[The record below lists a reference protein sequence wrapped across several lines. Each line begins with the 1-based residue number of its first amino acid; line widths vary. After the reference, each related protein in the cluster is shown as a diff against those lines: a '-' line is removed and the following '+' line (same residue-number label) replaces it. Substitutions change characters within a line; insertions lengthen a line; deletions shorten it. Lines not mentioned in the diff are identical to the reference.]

1 MRLGLPATNPYSQR
15 WLCHLEG
22 NVFVG
27 DFGAAAGVAATT
39 ASIVRWS
46 RLIEVFAAGA
56 GTCAAASSC
65 SGTCCGAFG
74 ASTEHAKIVGDDFKT
89 GAFLA
94 FLILPFAGRDAAF
107 DKDERAL
114 LQILLRDFRL
124 FTPDHDLVPFGALLA
139 LAIAVFV
146 SFIGRERKIGHGLAA
161 TGVARFGIA
170 TQTADENDFIDRHG
184 NLLEERKIAQGERK
198 VKSQGTLK
206 EREELAEARAG
217 TLTGRGR
224 EHSAQSKRVAVTS
237 TPSSFNLARAR
248 RSSSLRGKR
257 LMTSRSS
264 RMPVVFWP
272 RSRSAKPFLRRAGAS
287 LKLFG

>member
-1 MRLGLPATNPYSQR
+1 MRLGLPAANPHSQR

-27 DFGAAAGVAATT
+27 D
-39 ASIVRWS
+39 
-46 RLIEVFAAGA
+46 FAAGA

-94 FLILPFAGRDAAF
+94 FLILPFAGLDAAL

-146 SFIGRERKIGHGLAA
+146 SFIGRERKIGDSLAT

-170 TQTADENDFIDRHG
+170 TQTADENNFIDGHG
-184 NLLEERKIAQGERK
+184 NPPAARKIARGERK
-198 VKSQGTLK
+198 VKSRGTLE

-217 TLTGRGR
+217 TLTGRRR
-224 EHSAQSKRVAVTS
+224 ERSARSQRVAVTS

-257 LMTSRSS
+257 LITSRSS
-264 RMPVVFWP
+264 RIPAGFWP

-287 LKLFG
+287 LKLLG

>member
-1 MRLGLPATNPYSQR
+1 MRLGLPAANPHSQR

-22 NVFVG
+22 NVFV
-27 DFGAAAGVAATT
+27 
-39 ASIVRWS
+39 
-46 RLIEVFAAGA
+46 AGA

-89 GAFLA
+89 SAFLA
-94 FLILPFAGRDAAF
+94 FLILPFAGLDAAL

-170 TQTADENDFIDRHG
+170 
-184 NLLEERKIAQGERK
+184 
-198 VKSQGTLK
+198 
-206 EREELAEARAG
+206 
-217 TLTGRGR
+217 
-224 EHSAQSKRVAVTS
+224 
-237 TPSSFNLARAR
+237 
-248 RSSSLRGKR
+248 
-257 LMTSRSS
+257 
-264 RMPVVFWP
+264 
-272 RSRSAKPFLRRAGAS
+272 
-287 LKLFG
+287 

>member
-1 MRLGLPATNPYSQR
+1 MRLGLPAANPHSQR

-27 DFGAAAGVAATT
+27 DFGAAAGVGATT

-46 RLIEVFAAGA
+46 SLIEVFGA

-94 FLILPFAGRDAAF
+94 FLILPFAGLDAAL

-146 SFIGRERKIGHGLAA
+146 SFIGRERKIGDSLAT

-170 TQTADENDFIDRHG
+170 TQTADEDNFIDGHG
-184 NLLEERKIAQGERK
+184 NPPAARKIARGERK
-198 VKSQGTLK
+198 VKSRGTLE

-217 TLTGRGR
+217 TLTGRRR
-224 EHSAQSKRVAVTS
+224 ERSARSQRVAVTS

-264 RMPVVFWP
+264 RMPAVFWP